1 MRDRFGLTVTVLTG
15 PATDNEVGNDYI
27 KASLGVP
34 AFNAR
39 KQADGLVAVA
49 LEAIRAWQPRTRT
62 VAA

>member
-1 MRDRFGLTVTVLTG
+1 MRDRFGLPVTVLTG

-39 KQADGLVAVA
+39 KQADGLVVCV
-49 LEAIRAWQPRTRT
+49 LEAVRLWQAART